1 MIAKIKEFIKNININ
16 IQIFSARDKKK
27 TVAIFCIAAVFVLF
41 LIGFLIGRL
50 AFSKEYTL
58 NNLENAL
65 NKKKY
70 YKINTYCRIESDDRT
85 GRNEFKPFADYFSNE
100 SRVNSLITDL
110 KNKGRY
116 CDFVE
121 LKNRKWL
128 FFDNYYVEVKRI
140 DIKVNVNF
148 AGTVIY
154 LNNQQKYVT
163 KKDNELVTLKN
174 IVPGVYKLRAVNNNS
189 FGQLNFEKEI
199 TAVSSSTLFNVD
211 LKGTRI
217 SISSDFQ
224 DADVYINDKK
234 SDIKAGDFI
243 NKGPFAADKGTEIYI
258 EKTFPWGT
266 IQSEK
271 VKVTENPVIHL
282 KMNLNNDTL
291 DAILNKSVE
300 ESVKSI
306 FDAMNAEDMNIIK
319 AENKEKIYN
328 EFVVERRL
336 LRNQYELSH
345 YDFKINESEVVK
357 KDNTFYANIYTTLKY
372 KVSKKLFG
380 IELHSENKEKKMFF
394 KIQMNV
400 DETWKVVDIYAI
412 K

>member
-1 MIAKIKEFIKNININ
+1 MKSIYKK
-16 IQIFSARDKKK
+16 IQIFSARDRKKAA
-27 TVAIFCIAAVFVLF
+27 AIFCIAAVFVLF
-41 LIGFLIGRL
+41 LTGFLIGRV

-58 NNLENAL
+58 NNLESAL
-65 NKKKY
+65 NKKNY
-70 YKINTYCRIESDDRT
+70 YKINRYCRIESDDRT
-85 GRNEFKPFADYFSNE
+85 GRNEFKPFADYFSNG
-100 SRVNSLITDL
+100 SRVNSLITSL
-110 KNKGRY
+110 KNSGRY
-116 CDFVE
+116 SDFVE
-121 LKNRKWL
+121 LKNKKWL
-128 FFDNYYVEVKRI
+128 FFDNYYVAVKKV
-140 DIKVNVNF
+140 DLKVNVNF
-148 AGTVIY
+148 AGTAVY
-154 LNNQQKYVT
+154 LNDTEKYIT
-163 KKDNELVTLKN
+163 KNDNELVTLKN
-174 IVPGVYKLRAVNNNS
+174 VIPGVYRLRAVNNNTFS
-189 FGQLNFEKEI
+189 QLNYEKEI
-199 TAVSSSTLFNVD
+199 TAVSSSTLFDVN

-217 SISSDFQ
+217 SINSDFP

-243 NKGPFAADKGTEIYI
+243 NKGPFAADNGTEIYI

-282 KMNLNNDTL
+282 KMNLNNDAL
-291 DAILNKSVE
+291 DAILNKTVE

-306 FDAMNAEDMNIIK
+306 FDAMNAEDINIIK

-336 LRNQYELSH
+336 LRNQYELSQ

-357 KDNTFYANIYTTLKY
+357 KDNTFYANIYTTLRY

-380 IELHSENKEKKMFF
+380 IDLHSEDKEKKVFF
-394 KIQMNV
+394 KIQMNE
-400 DETWKVVDIYAI
+400 DETWKVVDIYVI

>member
-27 TVAIFCIAAVFVLF
+27 TAAIFCIAAVFVLF
-41 LIGFLIGRL
+41 LTGFLIGRL

-65 NKKKY
+65 NKKNY
-70 YKINTYCRIESDDRT
+70 YKINRYCRIESDDRT

-100 SRVNSLITDL
+100 SRVYSLITDL
-110 KNKGRY
+110 KNRGRY
-116 CDFVE
+116 SDFVE
-121 LKNRKWL
+121 LKNKKWL
-128 FFDNYYVEVKRI
+128 FFDNYYIAVKRI

-174 IVPGVYKLRAVNNNS
+174 IIPGVYKLRAVNNNS

-199 TAVSSSTLFNVD
+199 TAVGSSTLFNIN

-217 SISSDFQ
+217 SISSDFP

-234 SDIKAGDFI
+234 TDIKAGDFI
-243 NKGPFAADKGTEIYI
+243 NKGPFAVDNGTEIYI

-266 IQSEK
+266 IQSK
-271 VKVTENPVIHL
+271 KANVTENPVMHL
-282 KMNLNNDTL
+282 KMKLNNDNL
-291 DAILNKSVE
+291 DAILNKTVE

-336 LRNQYELSH
+336 LKNQYELSH
-345 YDFKINESEVVK
+345 YDFKINESEVVN

-380 IELHSENKEKKMFF
+380 IELHSEDKEKKVFF
-394 KIQMNV
+394 KIQMKQ
-400 DETWKVVDIYAI
+400 DETWKVVDIYVI

>member
-1 MIAKIKEFIKNININ
+1 MIAKIKEYMKSIYKK
-16 IQIFSARDKKK
+16 IQIFSARDRKKAA
-27 TVAIFCIAAVFVLF
+27 AIFCIAAVFVLF
-41 LIGFLIGRL
+41 LTGFLIGRV

-58 NNLENAL
+58 NNLESAL
-65 NKKKY
+65 NKKNY
-70 YKINTYCRIESDDRT
+70 YKINRYCRIESDDRT
-85 GRNEFKPFADYFSNE
+85 GRNEFKPFADYFSNG
-100 SRVNSLITDL
+100 SRVNSLITSL
-110 KNKGRY
+110 KNSGRY
-116 CDFVE
+116 SDFVE
-121 LKNRKWL
+121 LKNKKWL
-128 FFDNYYVEVKRI
+128 FFDNYYVAVKKV
-140 DIKVNVNF
+140 DLKVNVNF
-148 AGTVIY
+148 AGTAVY
-154 LNNQQKYVT
+154 LNDTEKYIT
-163 KKDNELVTLKN
+163 KNDNELVTLKN
-174 IVPGVYKLRAVNNNS
+174 VIPGVYRLRAVNNNTFS
-189 FGQLNFEKEI
+189 QLNYEKEI
-199 TAVSSSTLFNVD
+199 TAVSSSTLFDVN

-217 SISSDFQ
+217 SINSDFP

-243 NKGPFAADKGTEIYI
+243 NKGPFAADNGTEIYI

-282 KMNLNNDTL
+282 KMNLNNDAL
-291 DAILNKSVE
+291 DAILNKTVE

-306 FDAMNAEDMNIIK
+306 FDAMNAEDINIIK

-336 LRNQYELSH
+336 LRNQYELSQ

-357 KDNTFYANIYTTLKY
+357 KDNTFYANIYTTLRY

-380 IELHSENKEKKMFF
+380 IDLHSEDKEKKVFF
-394 KIQMNV
+394 KIQMNE
-400 DETWKVVDIYAI
+400 DETWKVVDIYVI